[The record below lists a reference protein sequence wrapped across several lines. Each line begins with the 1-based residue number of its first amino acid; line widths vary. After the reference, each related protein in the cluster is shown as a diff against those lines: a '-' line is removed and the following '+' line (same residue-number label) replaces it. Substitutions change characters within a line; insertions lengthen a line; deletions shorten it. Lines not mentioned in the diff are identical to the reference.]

1 MTWAKESWRMATSV
15 LHSFNLQRA
24 WGLCSWIWWA
34 AEKKLA
40 AFFMLAHNPELLA
53 CETKDWNCFML
64 LACWRRDITLRQI
77 MIIILLLRSVM
88 TQLTDWILTLLK
100 NLFHYLAA
108 FPTHCLIVF
117 YNFTHCLTQL
127 ATRETIIP
135 GVTSCL
141 KRSNIRELKKRCL
154 RYRVSIKI
162 WDILHLLVSESTIL
176 LLILNVNCLKIFI
189 YF

>member
-1 MTWAKESWRMATSV
+1 MAARLIAISLFDYTWRWQHGWQIKCMR
-15 LHSFNLQRA
+15 NLGPTIFWPEPKKA
-24 WGLCSWIWWA
+24 GEWLPLFCIVFICNELEDYALEWWA

-141 KRSNIRELKKRCL
+141 KRSNI
-154 RYRVSIKI
+154 VDQI
-162 WDILHLLVSESTIL
+162 
-176 LLILNVNCLKIFI
+176 
-189 YF
+189 